1 MQHKSKSGYGIGAV
15 VGTTLLL
22 ASTATPALADITI
35 YATTG
40 YLGDAAAKI
49 APEAE
54 IITMVGPGGDPH
66 TYQPSTQDI
75 QTIQSADAVIWN
87 GLFLEARMEDLLMG
101 LGDQALATGEL
112 LPAAMLLPWED
123 DLNDP
128 HIWNSPVVWSV
139 VVGHIADH
147 LAEIDPDNAET
158 YVANAAAYIA
168 EIRAADEEA
177 TQLLAPLPD
186 GTILITGHDAFE
198 YFGAT
203 YGLEV
208 RATDF
213 VSSEAEMGPTQMAE
227 LAAFIAENQIPVIFQ
242 DNLANPQAITS
253 LQEAVVSLGWEVE
266 ISGVEL
272 FADSLGAEEDKDEYL
287 EVFLHNARTVADALG
302 TGS

>member
-1 MQHKSKSGYGIGAV
+1 MKRDPRRIFGVGALA
-15 VGTTLLL
+15 GAGLLL
-22 ASTATPALADITI
+22 ASAATPALADITI

-40 YLGDAAAKI
+40 YLGDAVAKI

-75 QTIQSADAVIWN
+75 QTIQSADAVVWN

-112 LPAAMLLPWED
+112 LPAALLLPWED

-147 LAEIDPDNAET
+147 LGEIDPQNAET
-158 YVANAAAYIA
+158 YVANAAAYIS

-177 TQLLAPLPD
+177 TDLLSTVPD
-186 GTILITGHDAFE
+186 GAILITGHDAFE
-198 YFGAT
+198 YFGST

-213 VSSEAEMGPTQMAE
+213 VSSEAEMGPAQMAE
-227 LAAFIAENQIPVIFQ
+227 LAKFIAENQIPVIFQ

-253 LQEAVVSLGWEVE
+253 LQEAVQALGWEVE

-272 FADSLGAEEDKDEYL
+272 FADSLGAETETDEYL
-287 EVFLHNARTVADALG
+287 EVFLHNARTVAAALG
-302 TGS
+302 GES